1 MARRWILRPLAESDL
16 DHAATWYEDQ
26 QPGLGL
32 RFLDAADQLFERLRL
47 TPQQFPLVL
56 TDVRRALLPT
66 FPYAVYFRATD
77 DVVTVLAVLHLRRD
91 PRTWRR
97 RS

>member
-16 DHAATWYEDQ
+16 DHAASWYEDQ
-26 QPGLGL
+26 RSGVGL
-32 RFLDAADQLFERLRL
+32 RFLEAADRLFERVRVSPL
-47 TPQQFPLVL
+47 QFPLVS
-56 TDVRRALLPT
+56 TDVRRALLQT

-77 DVVTVLAVLHLRRD
+77 DAVIVLAVLHLRRD
-91 PRTWRR
+91 ARMWRT